1 MNKPIQGLLIFIL
14 LAFIQ
19 ACAIAPQEVW
29 QKFAFDGRTDGWD
42 LSTDLLEYD
51 YGGHEKM
58 AAKSITKLN
67 LSSQTDR
74 ERLAPYSNVNG
85 PCQSGN
91 SYM

>member
-58 AAKSITKLN
+58 AGITP
-67 LSSQTDR
+67 SPVQET
-74 ERLAPYSNVNG
+74 G
-85 PCQSGN
+85 CQSSGT
-91 SYM
+91 